1 MSLFFSTDFK
11 LKDFPSIFSDQK
23 IGKIRPSGKIE
34 GEFFFQ
40 NIIQDIYGQVTN
52 FFTNTEPTPVSGRRS
67 FFVPKTQTRNGSLDD
82 KRERTVS
89 ESSSKSGGKSRRGSR
104 MFNNPFNKNRV
115 SSIDE
120 EDPYEN
126 VTVNDG
132 SVLPSITL
140 SPVNEEGPQKKE
152 KNQYL
157 TEYL

>member
-1 MSLFFSTDFK
+1 MNFF
-11 LKDFPSIFSDQK
+11 L
-23 IGKIRPSGKIE
+23 
-34 GEFFFQ
+34 Q

-52 FFTNTEPTPVSGRRS
+52 FFTNAEPTPVSGRRS
-67 FFVPKTQTRNGSLDD
+67 FFIPKTRNGSLDNH
-82 KRERTVS
+82 RERTVS
-89 ESSSKSGGKSRRGSR
+89 ESSSKSRRGSR
-104 MFNNPFNKNRV
+104 MFNNPFNRNRV

-126 VTVNDG
+126 ITVNDG

-140 SPVNEEGPQKKE
+140 SPVNEEGPKNGE

>member
-1 MSLFFSTDFK
+1 
-11 LKDFPSIFSDQK
+11 
-23 IGKIRPSGKIE
+23 
-34 GEFFFQ
+34 
-40 NIIQDIYGQVTN
+40 
-52 FFTNTEPTPVSGRRS
+52 
-67 FFVPKTQTRNGSLDD
+67 
-82 KRERTVS
+82 
-89 ESSSKSGGKSRRGSR
+89 

-120 EDPYEN
+120 EDPYES

>member
-1 MSLFFSTDFK
+1 MIRKLGKYDQVAK
-11 LKDFPSIFSDQK
+11 LKEKF
-23 IGKIRPSGKIE
+23 
-34 GEFFFQ
+34 FFFQ

-140 SPVNEEGPQKKE
+140 SPVNEEGPKNGE

>member
-1 MSLFFSTDFK
+1 MMDKHMTRWLKITQNVNFGPKKNIFF
-11 LKDFPSIFSDQK
+11 L
-23 IGKIRPSGKIE
+23 
-34 GEFFFQ
+34 Q

-52 FFTNTEPTPVSGRRS
+52 FFTNAEPTPVSGRRS
-67 FFVPKTQTRNGSLDD
+67 FFIPKTQPTRNGSLDNH
-82 KRERTVS
+82 RERTVS
-89 ESSSKSGGKSRRGSR
+89 ESSSKSRRGSR
-104 MFNNPFNKNRV
+104 MFNNPFNRNRV

-126 VTVNDG
+126 ITVNDG

-140 SPVNEEGPQKKE
+140 SPVNEEGPKNGE